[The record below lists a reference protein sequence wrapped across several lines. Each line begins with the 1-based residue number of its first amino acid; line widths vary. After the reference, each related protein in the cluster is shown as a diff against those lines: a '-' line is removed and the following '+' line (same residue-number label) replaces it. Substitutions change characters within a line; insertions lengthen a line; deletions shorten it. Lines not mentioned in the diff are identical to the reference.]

1 MSKKLIGT
9 IEGEGIIDFF
19 HKLIYGRKELSPSVK
34 KFLVK
39 HGNEEIA
46 SIEINRKP
54 IRTILIEVLNFISN
68 NKFKENMKNL
78 NYDKVFHLKMN
89 IRTKKGTY
97 FSIEKNEVVKIQSNP
112 KNDPSSESLNVPNI
126 PAHLTTSKMI
136 ENAQQKVGADNLFIY
151 SAQHRN
157 CQHFITDLLKGS
169 GINNRS
175 IIDFV
180 KQDIQGLFEN
190 TGWLRK
196 IANITTDLAGRFN
209 VIQEG
214 EGFSDMM
221 KKYSE
226 DDYKKYRDEHPV
238 YALSQKVTGSGGV
251 FSDMVKK
258 YSEDDYKK
266 YRDEHPVYALSQKVE
281 GSGVKKSNKWI
292 EHIRNYAKT
301 HNLSYACALSNPD
314 CKNSYRTPSEPIM
327 KIIRVKKNN
336 KKSEITPPEPIM
348 KIIRVKKNN
357 KKSEITPPEPIMKKI
372 RVKKNNVK
380 SVLTPFLE

>member
-1 MSKKLIGT
+1 MSKKLIGS
-9 IEGEGIIDFF
+9 IEGDGLIDFF

-34 KFLVK
+34 KFLMK
-39 HGNEEIA
+39 HGNEEIT

-54 IRTILIEVLNFISN
+54 IRTIMIEVLNFISN

-78 NYDKVFHLKMN
+78 NYDKLFHLKMN
-89 IRTKKGTY
+89 IRTKNGTY
-97 FSIEKNEVVKIQSNP
+97 FSLEKNEVVKIQSNP

-157 CQHFITDLLKGS
+157 CQHFITDLLKAS
-169 GINNRS
+169 GINNPS

-196 IANITTDLAGRFN
+196 IANITTDLAGRFD
-209 VIQEG
+209 VIKEG

-238 YALSQKVTGSGGV
+238 YALSQKVTGSGRKVQTIEELKQLPMVNRRQLSILNGQPNAIITADMTMFENPYYTGDTPKTP
-251 FSDMVKK
+251 FS
-258 YSEDDYKK
+258 ENI
-266 YRDEHPVYALSQKVE
+266 Q
-281 GSGVKKSNKWI
+281 GSGIKRSNKWI
-292 EHIRNYAKT
+292 DFVKAYSAKT
-301 HNLSYACALSNPD
+301 NISYKDALRSS
-314 CKNSYRTPSEPIM
+314 K
-327 KIIRVKKNN
+327 VKELYN
-336 KKSEITPPEPIM
+336 KSK
-348 KIIRVKKNN
+348 
-357 KKSEITPPEPIMKKI
+357 
-372 RVKKNNVK
+372 
-380 SVLTPFLE
+380 